1 MGVGA
6 TLAPKGLGP
15 ETPTKK
21 WAHWVDLISQP
32 LSVFKIF
39 EPEPPSPPPH
49 PLSKFRDGQ
58 VEIPNNLNHALLPII
73 IGMVSRQI
81 LLSQIIGKF
90 PSEPNAS

>member
-39 EPEPPSPPPH
+39 EPEPPPPP
-49 PLSKFRDGQ
+49 LSDR
-58 VEIPNNLNHALLPII
+58 
-73 IGMVSRQI
+73 
-81 LLSQIIGKF
+81 
-90 PSEPNAS
+90 